1 ILNGQTSI
9 QTVVSNLQRMAQQVR
24 GRGHFPLYSTL
35 IPRIKTANKDRNN
48 FVTFALVVA
57 IRDLTASG
65 SRIVAE
71 PWEVFFWTPNRDQTI
86 YYLGADPVGHPN
98 AVGFQLLAEM
108 LADKLLEI
116 DSLGPVFS
124 GLEKTGSS
132 TEIKKKDRLDAT
144 LHESGAGI
152 NRKETFFTLNARQV
166 PTDLVGTKRR
176 VEISHTIAKK
186 ELVCVGRVGIHTED
200 LAEPPNVRDLFL
212 IEYSVAGV
220 KSPVGDVDGDCRVD
234 GADLVIFGRG
244 FGAIV
249 GDERYNP
256 ILDFNGDGKI
266 GGKDFSKLAKN
277 FGVDKS

>member
-1 ILNGQTSI
+1 
-9 QTVVSNLQRMAQQVR
+9 MAQRVKAR
-24 GRGHFPLYSTL
+24 GYVPLYSTI
-35 IPRIKTANKDRNN
+35 IPRNNRANKDRNN
-48 FVTFALVVA
+48 IVTFALVVA
-57 IRDLTASG
+57 IRELTSSG
-65 SRIVAE
+65 NRTVAA
-71 PWEVFFWTPNRDQTI
+71 PWEVFFWTPKRDTTI
-86 YYLGADPVGHPN
+86 YFQGDDPVGHPN
-98 AVGFQLLAEM
+98 AAGFQLLAEM
-108 LADKLLEI
+108 FADKLLEI
-116 DSLGPVFS
+116 DSLGPVYS

-132 TEIKKKDRLDAT
+132 TEIKNNDQLDA
-144 LHESGAGI
+144 LVHESGSGI
-152 NRKETFFTLNARQV
+152 NRNQTYLTLNSRQV
-166 PTDLVGTKRR
+166 PTDVTGNKRR
-176 VEISHTIAKK
+176 VELAHTVTK
-186 ELVCVGRVGIHTED
+186 EELGCTGRVGIHTGD

-277 FGVDKS
+277 FGVDTS